1 MVMMFDFY
9 SLCAKYWGESRSEAK
24 ARVIQLVVDSGG
36 IDLVNIEKLEEWRYV
51 SYTQPSVMQA
61 LPMDA
66 RFEMLA
72 HYGICLG
79 EN

>member
-1 MVMMFDFY
+1 MFDFY
-9 SLCAKYWGESRSEAK
+9 GLCAKYWGQSRTEAK
-24 ARVIQLVVDSGG
+24 TRVIELVLEAGG
-36 IDLVNIEKLEEWRYV
+36 SYECNIEKWPLLQFLN
-51 SYTQPSVMQA
+51 YTQPSVMGA